1 LNSPFL
7 YRLILV
13 IWASV
18 TMPLVLIG
26 QNDSLLFP
34 FNDTRDP
41 LEQDDRKIYG
51 NTPSSVETEFEYDP
65 ESGNYEYRQKLGEL
79 NYRPPSY
86 LSFDEYSDY
95 EAKKARDDYWKEI
108 AQEAAEKED
117 AEDGGGTA
125 FRPTINVPGEGFDRI
140 FGGNE
145 IEIRPNGSAELTFG
159 INSSKTENPAI
170 PVNLRRITTFDFRQN
185 IQVNVIGNIGDKL
198 KIQTNHNTQATFDFE
213 NQMKLE
219 YTGYED
225 EIIQKIELGNV
236 SLPLQSSLITGSQAL
251 FGAKTEL
258 KFGRLY
264 VTSVYTQQKSERREV
279 STEGGAQEVEY
290 EIKADEYED
299 YRHYFLSHFFRDN
312 YEKAV
317 ATPPI
322 INTSVNITRV
332 EVWVTNTNFATEN
345 TRNVIAFQD
354 LGEGSVL
361 YNPAF
366 AGSARGGNRPA
377 SNGQNK
383 VYNSVYRERAVRE
396 FTQASR
402 VLESN
407 RFGLQSRFDYQKIEL
422 ARKLEQGR
430 DYTVHNQLGYISLVQ
445 EVQPNQV
452 LAVAFEY
459 TYNGQTY
466 RVGEFSNDNT
476 GSDALILKMLKSAE
490 LNTNFPMWDLMMKNI
505 YSLGAYQLSAS
516 GFELGVWYL
525 DKQKGIDINY
535 IPEPFQGLND
545 RPLLQVTGLD
555 RINNNNA
562 QVPDGVFDFLSNP
575 QITVIPQ
582 TGRIIFPVLEPFGS
596 HLRKTILQ
604 LTGNN
609 EQIASRYAFDSLYT
623 NTQANAQYN
632 FPSLNRFSLKGRY
645 QSSNSS
651 EIALNAFNVPEGS
664 VTVTAGGQQLVENQD
679 YTVDYTLGRVKII
692 NQGLLESGTPI
703 NVSLE
708 SNSAFSFN
716 RKALFASRF
725 DYKISDNLNFGGTV
739 MNLSERPLTQKVN
752 FGDEPINN
760 TVVGIDGNFTT
771 ESKFLT
777 SLVDKIPLIDTK
789 ETSTISVQAE
799 GAKLFPGHARAI
811 GKQGNSYIDDFEGSQ
826 STIDLRAFQLWSI
839 ASTPQGQTDLFP
851 EGSSNDLT
859 YNKNRARLAWY
870 IVDPLFYRSDANTPE
885 HIRNDESIRNNHLM
899 RQVSENEVFPNRQF
913 NSITAP
919 QNLQINMFDL
929 AFYPEEPGPYNYD
942 VDPIPNITA
951 GLTDEG
957 TLEQPSTRWAGIQ
970 RRIDQTDWD
979 AANIEFIQF
988 WMMDP
993 YAEANNDAGGFP
1005 GSQGNETD
1013 GALYFN
1019 IGNISEDVLRDE
1031 YKSFENG
1038 FPTNEAGAQDIS
1050 DPANLSE
1057 FGRLPEGQ
1065 QIVNAFDNNP
1075 ATREFQDVGLEG
1087 LRDEEERIF
1096 FDSTYV
1102 RPLAQRFGE
1111 NSPVYQQLVEDPSH
1125 DNYNFYRD
1133 DDYDA
1138 AQADIL
1144 ERYKLF
1150 NGQEGNS
1157 PTNEQSQQENQ
1168 QGYPTSASPIPDA
1181 EDINRDNTLD
1191 AVEAYYQYKVDISPN
1206 ALAQVG
1212 RNYINAVQAGEGPDG
1227 RTVNWYQFRIPVRE
1241 FEKRVGNIQDFRSI
1255 RFMRMFMTGFE
1266 KPVVL
1271 RFARLELIRGE
1282 WRRFLGDLS
1291 EEGDGIIDDPN
1302 IEFNIGA
1309 VNIEENGDK
1318 EPINYVLPPQLQ
1330 REIQAGSPNLAQQ
1343 NEQSLAI
1350 QVKGLED
1357 GNAQAAFRNI
1367 QMDMRSFKKLEMFV
1381 HAESMPDC
1389 SPVDNDDLRI
1399 FVRLGTDF
1407 TENYYEYE
1415 MPITITP
1422 ALPAGGRY
1430 DNNVV
1435 SDQESVWPLE
1445 NNVEINFEDLFA
1457 TKRERN
1463 EKMGEAG
1470 GSGTVILNQRY
1481 ARNLGSGERII
1492 LVGNPNLADARV
1504 VMIGVRNPA
1513 QKGNLLLDDGL
1524 PKCAEIWANELRL
1537 TDFDQRGGEAGM
1549 ARVSATLADFANV
1562 SVAGQITTPNW
1573 GALESKVSE
1582 RQRETITNFDASAQ
1596 VQLDKFL
1603 PEKTGVKVPMFVG
1616 YSNTTS
1622 TPQFAPAEPDTP
1634 MEIYLDERSPTERDS
1649 LLDISRRVTERKSIN
1664 FTNVRKEKTSE
1675 GDARFYDISNFSG
1688 TYAYNETNYR
1698 DFNTEYDYIKNYRGG
1713 VAYSFN
1719 KNVKPIEPFKDVG
1732 FVKKTRWLRLV
1743 RDFNFSLAPKTVA
1756 VRNELNRIY
1765 GERKIRNL
1773 NPEATVEQAPFVNK
1787 SFNWNRNYTL
1797 AYDLAKAIKID
1808 FTANNRALIREFEG
1822 ERIASADEDLSE
1834 IEDPEGDGLGG
1845 YIVNP
1850 VTGQREYSY
1859 DLHRDSLRS
1868 SLRNFGLTTNYNHST
1883 SVSYNVPLN
1892 KIPLL
1897 DWTSLTARYTG
1908 TYDWQRGPLVEA
1920 GVEDTLGHTVSNGQQ
1935 IQLNASL
1942 NMLSLYNKVPY
1953 LRDIN
1958 RGKSSRRRERTL
1970 KSNKKENST
1979 ISNKEDEEEDKKKRE
1994 LKLVKGALRVMM
2006 SVKSVSGTYTQN
2018 RGHTLP
2024 GFGGETQAMGL
2035 DLQADRP
2042 RQGLYTYGAPG
2053 YGFIF
2058 GQQENF
2064 SETSS
2069 TFAEYAAEQ
2078 RWLVRNPN
2086 LFNPYLRSYSEA
2098 INLRASVQPV
2108 RDLRIDLTTNENR
2121 ATNWSEYYRF
2131 NDTTLTW
2138 SEGNTRLETGN
2149 YSASTIMIAT
2159 ALNNIEEEND
2169 DLYQTF
2175 LSNRK
2180 TISRRLGENA
2190 GIQSLDS
2197 LGYVNGYDSAH
2208 QDVLIPAFFAA
2219 YTGGT
2224 AGDVSLNALKTLM
2237 LPNWRINYTGL
2248 SKIDFIKKYFR
2259 TFSINHSYRSTYT
2272 VSGYQKSAAT
2282 QDTFNLTSR
2291 IQPEYIISQ
2300 VSLVE
2305 QFSPLIN
2312 FDMTWQNSL
2321 LTRFEIRKDRNIML
2335 STANGQITEMG
2346 NTEYIVGTGYTLNNL
2361 KLPFP
2366 IRGNTVTSDLVLR
2379 GDFSIR
2385 NGTTVIRK
2393 IVEDETQVTAGQTV
2407 YTLKLTGDYSLTSA
2421 LTLRLFYDW
2430 VANRPKI
2437 SNTFPTSNINAGF
2450 SLRFTLSG

>member
-1 LNSPFL
+1 
-7 YRLILV
+7 
-13 IWASV
+13 
-18 TMPLVLIG
+18 MLIG
-26 QNDSLLFP
+26 QSDSLLFP
-34 FNDTRDP
+34 FKDTYDP

-51 NTPSSVETEFEYDP
+51 NQPSGIETEFEYDP
-65 ESGNYEYRQKLGEL
+65 ESGNYNYQQKYGSL

-86 LSFDEYSDY
+86 LSFDEYNDY
-95 EAKKARDDYWKEI
+95 AAKKAQDDYWKEI
-108 AQEAAEKED
+108 QKEASESD
-117 AEDGGGTA
+117 EDGDGGRGSA
-125 FRPTINVPGEGFDRI
+125 MIPPINVEGEGFDRI

-159 INSSKTENPAI
+159 VNSSKTENPAI

-185 IQVNVIGNIGDKL
+185 IQVNVIGNIGEKL
-198 KIQTNHNTQATFDFE
+198 KIQTNYNTQATFDFE

-251 FGAKTEL
+251 FGVKTEL

-264 VTSVYTQQKSERREV
+264 VTSVYSQQKSERKEV
-279 STEGGAQEVEY
+279 STEGGAQEVEF
-290 EIKADEYED
+290 EIGADEYED

-312 YEKAV
+312 YERAV

-361 YNPAF
+361 YNPDF
-366 AGSARGGNRPA
+366 AGNPKGGNRPA

-383 VYNSVYRERAVRE
+383 VYNSVYNDRQVRE

-402 VLESN
+402 KLEGPQF
-407 RFGLQSRFDYQKIEL
+407 RLQSRFDYQKVEL

-452 LAVAFEY
+452 LAVSFEY

-476 GSDALILKMLKSAE
+476 GSEALILKMLKSAE
-490 LNTNFPMWDLMMKNI
+490 LNTNFPMWDLMMKNV
-505 YSLGAYQLSAS
+505 YSLGAYQLSGA

-525 DKQKGIDINY
+525 DKKKGIDINY
-535 IPEPFQGLND
+535 IPEPYQGLND

-562 QVPDGVFDFLSNP
+562 QVPDGMFDFLSSP
-575 QITVIPQ
+575 QITVIPS

-604 LTGNN
+604 LTNGNTD
-609 EQIASRYAFDSLYT
+609 IANVYAFDSLYT

-632 FPSLNRFSLKGRY
+632 FPSLNRFSIKGKY

-664 VTVTAGGQQLVENQD
+664 VTVSAGGQQLVENQD

-725 DYKISDNLNFGGTV
+725 DYKASDNLNFGGTV

-760 TVVGIDGNFTT
+760 TVVGIDGAYTT

-789 ETSTISVQAE
+789 EISNINIQAE

-839 ASTPQGQTDLFP
+839 ASTPQGQPDLFP
-851 EGSSNDLT
+851 EGSTNDLT
-859 YNKNRARLAWY
+859 FNKNRARLAWY
-870 IVDPLFYRSDANTPE
+870 VVDPLFYRNDAATPD
-885 HIRNDESIRNNHLM
+885 HIKNDEDMRTNHLM

-913 NSITAP
+913 NSVTAP

-929 AFYPEEPGPYNYD
+929 AFYPAEPGPYNYD
-942 VDPIPNITA
+942 VNPVANITS
-951 GLTDEG
+951 GLDNSG
-957 TLEQPSTRWAGIQ
+957 KLDDPVSRWGGIQ

-988 WMMDP
+988 WLMDP
-993 YAEANNDAGGFP
+993 YAEADNETGAFP
-1005 GSQGNETD
+1005 GSDTFKTD
-1013 GALYFN
+1013 GQLYFN

-1038 FPTNEAGAQDIS
+1038 FPSTEQEAEDIDEPENFS
-1050 DPANLSE
+1050 L

-1065 QIVNAFDNNP
+1065 QIVNAFENDP

-1096 FDSTYV
+1096 FDSTYIE
-1102 RPLAQRFGE
+1102 PLTQRFGAG
-1111 NSPVYQQLVEDPSH
+1111 SPVVERLAQDPSH

-1138 AQADIL
+1138 QQANIL
-1144 ERYKLF
+1144 QRYKRY
-1150 NGQEGNS
+1150 NGMEGNS
-1157 PTNEQSQQENQ
+1157 PTNEQSQQQNQ

-1191 AVEAYYQYKVDISPN
+1191 NVEAYYQYKVEISEQ
-1206 ALAQVG
+1206 ALSEAG
-1212 RNYINAVQAGEGPDG
+1212 KNYINAIVNAHAPGGG
-1227 RTVNWYQFRIPVRE
+1227 TVDWYQFRIPVRE

-1255 RFMRMFMTGFE
+1255 RFMRMYMKGFE
-1266 KPVVL
+1266 KPIFL

-1282 WRRFLGDLS
+1282 WRRFTGDLS
-1291 EEGDGIIDDPN
+1291 EEGESIINDPD

-1318 EPINYVLPPQLQ
+1318 QPINYVLPPQLQ
-1330 REIQAGSPNLAQQ
+1330 REIQAGSPNLAQK

-1350 QVKGLED
+1350 QVKDLED
-1357 GNAQAAFRNI
+1357 GIAQAAFRNI
-1367 QMDMRSFKKLEMFV
+1367 QMDMRSFKKLEMYV

-1389 SPVDNDDLRI
+1389 APVDNNDLRV

-1415 MPITITP
+1415 LPVTITEP
-1422 ALPAGGRY
+1422 LPNGGNY
-1430 DNNVV
+1430 DNNIV
-1435 SDQESVWPLE
+1435 SDQEKVWPLE
-1445 NNVEINFEDLFA
+1445 NNVVIKFEDLFA

-1463 EKMGEAG
+1463 EKLGEAG
-1470 GSGTVILNQRY
+1470 GVLLNQRY
-1481 ARNLGSGERII
+1481 VRNLGSGQKIYV
-1492 LVGNPNLADARV
+1492 VGNPNLADARV

-1513 QKGNLLLDDGL
+1513 QKGNLALDDGM

-1549 ARVSATLADFANV
+1549 ARISANLADFANV
-1562 SVAGQITTPNW
+1562 SVAGQITTPGW

-1582 RQRETITNFDASAQ
+1582 RQRETVTNFDASAQ

-1634 MEIYLDERSPTERDS
+1634 MEIYLDERTPEERDS
-1649 LLDISRRVTERKSIN
+1649 ILDISRTVTERKSIN

-1675 GDARFYDISNFSG
+1675 GPAHFYDVSNLSG
-1688 TYAYNETNYR
+1688 TYAYNETSFR
-1698 DFNTEYDYIKNYRGG
+1698 DFNTEYDFVKNYRGG
-1713 VAYSFN
+1713 IAYSFSN
-1719 KNVKPIEPFKDVG
+1719 NVKPIEPFKNVG
-1732 FVKKTRWLRLV
+1732 FVKKSKWLRLV

-1756 VRNELNRIY
+1756 VRNELDRMY

-1787 SFNWNRNYTL
+1787 RFNWNRSYTL

-1808 FTANNRALIREFEG
+1808 FQANNRALVREFEG
-1822 ERIASADEDLSE
+1822 ERIARADELSD
-1834 IEDPEGDGLGG
+1834 IEDPENDGRGG
-1845 YIVNP
+1845 YTIDPN
-1850 VTGQREYSY
+1850 TGQRIYSY

-1868 SLRNFGLTTNYNHST
+1868 SLQNFGLTTNYNHST

-1920 GVEDTLGHTVSNGQQ
+1920 GVEDTLGNTISNGQQ

-1958 RGKSSRRRERTL
+1958 RGKRRRPKPKKNTNKNAEIAEKGISDTDEAEE
-1970 KSNKKENST
+1970 KEKKE
-1979 ISNKEDEEEDKKKRE
+1979 RE
-1994 LKLVKGALRVMM
+1994 LKVLKGALKVLM

-2024 GFGGETQAMGL
+2024 GFGGETQVMGL
-2035 DLQADRP
+2035 DLQSDRP
-2042 RQGLYTYGAPG
+2042 RENLYTYGAPG

-2064 SETSS
+2064 SPTSEH
-2069 TFAEYAAEQ
+2069 FADYAAEQ

-2086 LFNPYLRSYSEA
+2086 LFNPYLRSYSQS

-2108 RDLRIDLTTNENR
+2108 RDFRIDLTANENE
-2121 ATNWSEYYRF
+2121 AKNWTEYYRF
-2131 NDTTLTW
+2131 NDTTLIW
-2138 SEGNTRLETGN
+2138 DEGNTRLETGN

-2159 ALNNIEEEND
+2159 ALENIEEEND
-2169 DLYQTF
+2169 ALYRKF
-2175 LSNRK
+2175 LSNRRRV
-2180 TISRRLGENA
+2180 SNRLGERDN
-2190 GIQSLDS
+2190 ISSLDS
-2197 LGYVNGYDSAH
+2197 LGYTTGYDSAH

-2219 YTGGT
+2219 YTGGS
-2224 AGDVSLNALKTLM
+2224 ARSASLNALKTLM
-2237 LPNWRINYTGL
+2237 LPNWRVNYTGL
-2248 SKIDFIKKYFR
+2248 NKLDIVKKYFK

-2272 VSGYQKSAAT
+2272 VSGYQKSSAT
-2282 QDTFNLTSR
+2282 RDTFDLTSR

-2300 VSLVE
+2300 VSLIE

-2346 NTEYIVGTGYTLNNL
+2346 NTEYIIGTGYTLNKL

-2366 IRGNTVTSDLVLR
+2366 IRGNTITSDLVLR

-2407 YTLKLTGDYSLTSA
+2407 YTLKLTGDYSLTQA

-2437 SNTFPTSNINAGF
+2437 SNSFPTSNINAGF